1 MNARAAVEA
10 ALARIEAL
18 EGELCALLDVDE
30 EGALEYADALDREAG
45 QGQRGPLHGQPFLV
59 KSNLCV
65 RSRPTSCASRAL
77 ESYRP
82 PYSATV
88 VERLIAAG
96 AIPLGATNMDEF
108 GFGSSGENSSFG
120 PTRNPWDLSRTPG
133 GSSSGSAAAVAARL
147 VPFALGSDT
156 GGSVR
161 QPAASCGVTGFKPSY
176 GRVSRFGLVAFAS
189 SLDTVGVLAPSAAEI
204 ERILAVISGADAR
217 DATCADLGPFEP
229 GPPRADLRGLRIGV
243 PREYFGSGLD
253 ARVRARVEAALDEQ
267 RQLGATLVEVELPH
281 TRHALAA
288 YYVVASA
295 EASSNLSRY
304 DGVRY
309 GSREAGDGTLQGMIA
324 ATRTHGLG
332 AEALRRVLLG
342 THVLSAG
349 HYDAWF
355 LRAARARRLV
365 RDDFLRVFGEVDVL
379 AAPTSPEPAFRLG
392 AKEDDALAMYLCD
405 ALTVPTSLAGLPA
418 ASVPCGFAEDD
429 GVELPVGLQLIGAP
443 LDDAQVLAVAR
454 TFQSVTR
461 HHERVP
467 PLAGGAR

>member
-1 MNARAAVEA
+1 MSARTAVEA

-18 EGELCALLDVDE
+18 EGELGALLDVDE
-30 EGALEYADALDREAG
+30 EGAFARADELDREAAAG
-45 QGQRGPLHGQPFLV
+45 LRGPLHGVPFLA

-65 RSRPTSCASRAL
+65 RARPTSCASRVL
-77 ESYRP
+77 EGYRP
-82 PYSATV
+82 PFHATV
-88 VERLIAAG
+88 VERLVAAG
-96 AIPLGATNMDEF
+96 AIPLGSTNMDEF

-120 PTRNPWDLSRTPG
+120 ATRNPWDLSRIPG

-156 GGSVR
+156 GGSIR
-161 QPAASCGVTGFKPSY
+161 QPAALCGITGFKPSY
-176 GRVSRFGLVAFAS
+176 GRVSRFGLIAFAS

-204 ERILAVISGADAR
+204 ERVLAVISGADPR
-217 DATCADLGPFEP
+217 DATCLELGPVEP
-229 GPPRADLRGLRIGV
+229 EPPRTDLRGVRVGV
-243 PREYFGSGLD
+243 PRECFADGLD
-253 ARVRARVEAALDEQ
+253 ARVRERVESALDEL
-267 RQLGATLVEVELPH
+267 RRLGATLVPVELPH
-281 TRHALAA
+281 TQHALAT
-288 YYVVASA
+288 YYVIASA

-309 GSREAGDGTLQGMIA
+309 GAREAGDGTLQGMIA
-324 ATRTHGLG
+324 ATRSHGFG

-365 RDDFLRVFGEVDVL
+365 RDDFLRVLGAVDVL
-379 AAPTSPEPAFRLG
+379 ATPTSPELAFRFG

-418 ASVPCGFAEDD
+418 ASVPCGLAEDD

-443 LDDAQVLAVAR
+443 LADARVLAIAR
-454 TFQSVTR
+454 TYQSVTR

>member
-1 MNARAAVEA
+1 MSARAAVEA

-18 EGELCALLDVDE
+18 DGELGAWLDVDE
-30 EGALEYADALDREAG
+30 DGARARADELDREAA
-45 QGQRGPLHGQPFLV
+45 QGQRGALHGQPFAI
-59 KSNLCV
+59 KSNLCL
-65 RSRPTSCASRAL
+65 RGRPTSCASRVL
-77 ESYRP
+77 EHYRP

-88 VERLIAAG
+88 VERLVAAG

-108 GFGSSGENSSFG
+108 GFGSSGESSSFG
-120 PTRNPWDLSRTPG
+120 PTRNPWDLTRIPG

-161 QPAASCGVTGFKPSY
+161 QPAALCGVTGFKPSY

-189 SLDTVGVLAPSAAEI
+189 SLDTVGVLASSAAEI
-204 ERILAVISGADAR
+204 ERILAAISGADGH
-217 DATCADLGPFEP
+217 DATCATLGPLEP
-229 GPPRADLRGLRIGV
+229 EAPREHLRGVRVGV
-243 PREYFGSGLD
+243 PREYFAEGLD
-253 ARVRARVEAALDEQ
+253 ARVRACVESALDEL
-267 RQLGATLVEVELPH
+267 RQLGATLVPVELPH

-309 GSREAGDGTLQGMIA
+309 GAREPGDGTLQGMIA
-324 ATRTHGLG
+324 ATRTHGFG
-332 AEALRRVLLG
+332 AETLRRVLLG

-379 AAPTSPEPAFRLG
+379 AAPTSPELAFRLG
-392 AKEDDALAMYLCD
+392 AKQDDALAMYLCD

-443 LDDAQVLAVAR
+443 LADARVLAIAR
-454 TFQSVTR
+454 AYQSATR
-461 HHERVP
+461 HHACVP